1 MTDIETTELEQAQE
15 YLSYWQPQLRL
26 DHVDIEIYIMR
37 PEEREHSIL
46 ADCRQSPPYHTQKI
60 KIRNPSDR
68 TERDGEYFRRDLE
81 VCVVH
86 ELLHTKE
93 IPWYDHPKVK
103 EVIDKDEWL
112 NQLHEDSL
120 DAIAEALVRARRGMK
135 R

>member
-93 IPWYDHPKVK
+93 I
-103 EVIDKDEWL
+103 IDKDEWL

>member
-1 MTDIETTELEQAQE
+1 MTAMETAELLKAQE
-15 YLSYWQPQLRL
+15 YLDYWQPQLRL
-26 DHVDIEIYIMR
+26 EHIDIELCLMR

-60 KIRNPSDR
+60 KIRNPDDR
-68 TERDGEYFRRDLE
+68 TERDKTMLRRDLE

-120 DAIAEALVRARRGMK
+120 DAIAEALVRARRGVK